1 MKQFSFRVG
10 LLLPDN
16 TPSRWAANEVRY
28 AIENRNGLFPE
39 RVTVTAI
46 PKEQPDSMKLPE
58 KPKLRLFAD
67 DKLFLF
73 YVAATEADAQRM
85 YFDETNCTDVLVEI
99 DLTKPGSY

>member
-1 MKQFSFRVG
+1 MKKLTYRLSLYVQDDAPVRDVERYLRDSM
-10 LLLPDN
+10 LPHVV
-16 TPSRWAANEVRY
+16 SLVS
-28 AIENRNGLFPE
+28 
-39 RVTVTAI
+39 I
-46 PKEQPDSMKLPE
+46 PKPQPDSMKLPE

-73 YVAATEADAQRM
+73 YVAATEAEAQRM